1 MSLNAFPL
9 QPDENLKHR
18 VKEHWEHDP
27 CAIRYA
33 DETDGDFVNNF
44 ANVDRHV
51 YELDYMRAG
60 FADFAGARGKKVLEV
75 GLGVGSDFL
84 NWVRAGAKVSGVDL
98 TQASVGLVR
107 KRLASEHLN
116 AQVIVG
122 DAENLPFPDAH
133 FDLYYSWGVLH
144 HTPDTRKAIAQ
155 AWRVLK
161 PGGTLKLMLYHYPS
175 VFAYLVW
182 MLYGPLKGKFIGP
195 RKVIFDNVESPGTK
209 SFTEDEVKTMIRE
222 CDPRATSDECLK
234 IRTYLASPDLLS
246 FGLSEKYH
254 GAKWQ
259 LIQQLYPRGLV
270 KLLVGDRFGT
280 FMTIEA
286 VKPSGKSRS

>member
-1 MSLNAFPL
+1 MGLDAFPL
-9 QPDENLKHR
+9 QPDENLKRR

-27 CAIRYA
+27 CAIRYV
-33 DETDGDFVNNF
+33 DGEDGDFL
-44 ANVDRHV
+44 ATYARLDRHV

-60 FADFAGARGKKVLEV
+60 FAAFEQARGKRVLEV
-75 GLGVGSDFL
+75 GLGVGSDLL
-84 NWVRAGAKVSGVDL
+84 NWVRAGADVSGVDL
-98 TQASVGLVR
+98 TQASVSLIR
-107 KRLASEHLN
+107 KRLAAEHLN
-116 AQVIVG
+116 AEVIIG

-133 FDLYYSWGVLH
+133 FDIYYSWGVLH
-144 HTPDTRKAIAQ
+144 HTPDTRKALAQ

-182 MLYGPLKGKFIGP
+182 MLYGPFKGNFIGP

-209 SFTEDEVKTMIRE
+209 SFTEAEVKEMLSA
-222 CDPRATSDECLK
+222 CDPAAATDASLK

-246 FGLSEKYH
+246 FGLSEKYQ
-254 GAKWQ
+254 GLKWRV
-259 LIQQLYPRGLV
+259 IQQIYPRGLV
-270 KLLVGDRFGT
+270 KLLAGDRFGT

-286 VKPSGKSRS
+286 TKGHR

>member
-1 MSLNAFPL
+1 MGLDAFPL
-9 QPDENLKHR
+9 QPDENLKRR

-27 CAIRYA
+27 CAIRYV
-33 DETDGDFVNNF
+33 DGEDGDFL
-44 ANVDRHV
+44 ATYARLDRHV

-60 FADFAGARGKKVLEV
+60 FAAFEQARGKRVLEV
-75 GLGVGSDFL
+75 GLGVGSDLL
-84 NWVRAGAKVSGVDL
+84 NWVRAGADVSGVDL
-98 TQASVGLVR
+98 TQASVSLIR
-107 KRLASEHLN
+107 KRLAAEHLN
-116 AQVIVG
+116 AEVIIG

-133 FDLYYSWGVLH
+133 FDIYYSWGVLH
-144 HTPDTRKAIAQ
+144 HTPDTRKALAQ

-182 MLYGPLKGKFIGP
+182 MLYGPLKGNFIGP

-209 SFTEDEVKTMIRE
+209 SFTEAEVKEMLSA
-222 CDPRATSDECLK
+222 CDPAAPTDASLK

-246 FGLSEKYH
+246 FGLSEKYQ
-254 GAKWQ
+254 GLKWRV
-259 LIQQLYPRGLV
+259 IQQIYPRGLV
-270 KLLVGDRFGT
+270 KLLAGDRFGT

-286 VKPSGKSRS
+286 TKSHR